1 MPRLHVITG
10 DRDKA
15 RSEAELLKDLDPNPN
30 WMILD
35 AFNPDALAGL
45 LRSRN
50 VIWVVE
56 LHDEVAV
63 SSHHCVALPTTFGSV
78 IEAATSDDRPK
89 RKLCLGVGSNW
100 WIDSEG
106 KSYSVM
112 QLIEARVLFDTKEA

>member
-1 MPRLHVITG
+1 MTRLHVITG
-10 DRDKA
+10 DRDRA
-15 RSEAELLKDLDPNPN
+15 RSEAELLKDLDHNSN
-30 WMILD
+30 WVILD
-35 AFNPDALAGL
+35 AFNPDGLAGL

-50 VIWVVE
+50 VIWVVQ

-63 SSHHCVALPTTFGSV
+63 SSHHCVVLPTTFGSV

-89 RKLCLGVGSNW
+89 RTLCLGVGANW

-106 KSYSVM
+106 KSYSAM